1 MEIYVVQ
8 GGDTLFSIAN
18 RLGSTA
24 EELAYINQIP
34 PPYGLTP
41 GQALLSD
48 DNTSSQEEKVPVHI
62 GGYAY
67 PFISSWVLEQT
78 LPYLTE
84 LHIFSYGFSAE
95 GE

>member
-48 DNTSSQEEKVPVHI
+48 DSPDLRNC
-62 GGYAY
+62 
-67 PFISSWVLEQT
+67 
-78 LPYLTE
+78 
-84 LHIFSYGFSAE
+84 
-95 GE
+95 